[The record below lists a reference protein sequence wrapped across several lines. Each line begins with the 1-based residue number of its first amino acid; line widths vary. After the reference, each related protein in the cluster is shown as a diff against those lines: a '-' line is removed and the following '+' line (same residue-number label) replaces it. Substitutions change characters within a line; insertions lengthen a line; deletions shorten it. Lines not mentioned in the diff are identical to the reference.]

1 MAEYVLLL
9 GADRG
14 DVAGTFMEAT
24 RQIGMLGNLRAES
37 RNHWT
42 EPWGMEDTALFLNRA
57 LLVESGL
64 GPQAMMQ
71 ALLKIEERLG
81 RVRGPGHGPQP
92 RTIDIDILFIGEQV
106 INEPGLVV
114 PHPRVHERA
123 FALGPAADLVPGLV
137 HPVLGRTVLELL
149 NAVQQQ

>member
-24 RQIGMLGNLRAES
+24 QQIGMLGAVLAES

-42 EPWGMEDTALFLNRA
+42 EPWGMEDKALFLNRA
-57 LLVESGL
+57 LLVESAL
-64 GPQAMMQ
+64 GPHEMMQ

-81 RVRGPGHGPQP
+81 RVRSPGRGPQP
-92 RTIDIDILFIGEQV
+92 RTIDIDILFIGHQV
-106 INEPGLVV
+106 INAPGLVV

-137 HPVLGRTVLELL
+137 HPVLGSTVLELL
-149 NAVQQQ
+149 NAVGQR